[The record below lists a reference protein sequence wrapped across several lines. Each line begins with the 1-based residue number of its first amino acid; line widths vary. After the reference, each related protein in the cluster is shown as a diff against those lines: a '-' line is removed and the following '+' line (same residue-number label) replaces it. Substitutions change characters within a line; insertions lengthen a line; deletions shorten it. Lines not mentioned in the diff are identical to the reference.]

1 MHFTCSIPNTSLLHN
16 VHSSVVARYFTF
28 LNILLSFLPHRIFF
42 LLVSTLSMICKLSHM
57 EPTLKPLLP
66 WQPWCRLCAAGG
78 DCDGD
83 MASQSHSG
91 ASNADEQIS
100 LLTKDAFDRLVAV
113 NTKQDSDSSH
123 ILRHSPPTLPT
134 DKFKAKV

>member
-1 MHFTCSIPNTSLLHN
+1 M
-16 VHSSVVARYFTF
+16 YFPF
-28 LNILLSFLPHRIFF
+28 SCRIFL

-66 WQPWCRLCAAGG
+66 WQPWCRLCDAGG

-83 MASQSHSG
+83 AARQSHSVPAS

-113 NTKQDSDSSH
+113 NTKHDSDSSH

-134 DKFKAKV
+134 DKLKAKL